1 MNSAKN
7 LGICDGWDEKNEVE
21 RKETLEKMEDII
33 FNNPNNIKL
42 QMMLGQ
48 QIMARLSN
56 KPLSKDLDPIF
67 VALVEYI
74 VGKAKAS

>member
-33 FNNPNNIKL
+33 FNNPHNIKL

-56 KPLSKDLDPIF
+56 KPLSKELDPIF
-67 VALVEYI
+67 VALVEHI